1 MKSTRKH
8 PIPALGNAMQ
18 IIEAGIEKIV
28 GEIDRERSTA
38 QSKPT
43 RPRGARAKGAARRA
57 A

>member
-18 IIEAGIEKIV
+18 IVEAGIEKIV
-28 GEIDRERSTA
+28 GEIDRERAAA
-38 QSKPT
+38 QGKPA
-43 RPRGARAKGAARRA
+43 RPRGARTKGAARRA